1 MLGALLLRTS
11 TLCFLWVLLLT
22 LATHAQEFRPK
33 ILQKKHYHPKLTEA
47 QTILVHTSA
56 TIHHK
61 PVNADPLLHI
71 IRSQM
76 ERVGYT
82 VITQSSQAHD
92 VTIEIRC
99 EEPDRSTWSHA
110 PQQPIATFTLGPPCI
125 LQYFLQ
131 GAPQEWQRIDRIV
144 FNEGVSTVKHL
155 SRNFSAREILPFSS
169 AFLSGFEFPLL
180 LAAEWYQIERLVTQ
194 LEDPILPLAHRK
206 KVLFLL
212 GEIHATEAFPS
223 LLEATHDPELAVA
236 ATTALGHFGGQAR
249 PHLFT
254 ILTTSSHPDLQ
265 VAAAHSLGQV
275 QGETGDTSL
284 TSFFLEL
291 LTSPHI
297 GRTVQTEIVWAL
309 GKAPDF
315 KAFAT
320 LQQFELEIWQIHSND
335 PQLQQLR
342 EAIDWSIREVRQGGH
357 TDDYE

>member
-1 MLGALLLRTS
+1 MP
-11 TLCFLWVLLLT
+11 TLF
-22 LATHAQEFRPK
+22 F
-33 ILQKKHYHPKLTEA
+33 
-47 QTILVHTSA
+47 
-56 TIHHK
+56 
-61 PVNADPLLHI
+61 HI

-76 ERVGYT
+76 ERVGYK

-110 PQQPIATFTLGPPCI
+110 PQQPIANSTLGPPCT

-297 GRTVQTEIVWAL
+297 DRTVQTEIVWAL

-320 LQQFELEIWQIHSND
+320 LQQLELEIWQNHSGD

-357 TDDYE
+357 TDEYE

>member
-110 PQQPIATFTLGPPCI
+110 PQQPIAPLHWDHPASSNISYKG
-125 LQYFLQ
+125 
-131 GAPQEWQRIDRIV
+131 
-144 FNEGVSTVKHL
+144 HL
-155 SRNFSAREILPFSS
+155 K
-169 AFLSGFEFPLL
+169 SGNAL
-180 LAAEWYQIERLVTQ
+180 I
-194 LEDPILPLAHRK
+194 
-206 KVLFLL
+206 VLFLMR
-212 GEIHATEAFPS
+212 GS
-223 LLEATHDPELAVA
+223 
-236 ATTALGHFGGQAR
+236 
-249 PHLFT
+249 
-254 ILTTSSHPDLQ
+254 
-265 VAAAHSLGQV
+265 
-275 QGETGDTSL
+275 
-284 TSFFLEL
+284 
-291 LTSPHI
+291 
-297 GRTVQTEIVWAL
+297 
-309 GKAPDF
+309 
-315 KAFAT
+315 
-320 LQQFELEIWQIHSND
+320 
-335 PQLQQLR
+335 
-342 EAIDWSIREVRQGGH
+342 RQ
-357 TDDYE
+357 